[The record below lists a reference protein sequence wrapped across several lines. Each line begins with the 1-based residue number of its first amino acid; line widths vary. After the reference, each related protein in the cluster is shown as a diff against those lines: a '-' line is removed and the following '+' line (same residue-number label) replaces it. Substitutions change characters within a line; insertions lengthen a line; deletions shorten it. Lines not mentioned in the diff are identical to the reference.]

1 MFWSL
6 SLTLGESSPGHAHDV
21 AELLLCRGGS
31 GLVVLDG
38 HDIELVGRR
47 AVLIAPRARHRFLV
61 RDGEAARL
69 HVICVTQADAALNLS
84 PAQAAALR
92 QLGQEGASAV
102 DYGEADAWLW
112 ALGERIP
119 TSLGLADQN
128 ELSELWG
135 ILGLFI
141 GRHARVGQG
150 GGGAGTS
157 KYGAA
162 IRDVCAWLDD
172 HLREPG
178 DLGDIA
184 SRFGLSRS
192 LLTREFRK
200 HAGVSVVDYLNARR
214 IQNAGTLLLAG
225 DANIA
230 EAALDSGFS
239 SMTYFYKQFKAFYGV
254 TPAEL
259 RKQLAGLAAG
269 GPADRG

>member
-38 HDIELVGRR
+38 HDIELVDRR
-47 AVLIAPRARHRFLV
+47 AVLIAPRARHRFV
-61 RDGEAARL
+61 MRDGEAARL
-69 HVICVTQADAALNLS
+69 HVVCVTLADAALHLS

-92 QLGQEGASAV
+92 QLGGQGAIAV
-102 DYGEADAWLW
+102 DYGEDDGWLW

-119 TSLGLADQN
+119 ASLGLADQG

-135 ILGLFI
+135 IIGLFI

-150 GGGAGTS
+150 GGAGTS
-157 KYGAA
+157 KYGAT

-178 DLGDIA
+178 ELDDIA

-200 HAGVSVVDYLNARR
+200 HVGMSVVDYLNSRR
-214 IQNAGTLLLAG
+214 IQNAGAMLLAG

-239 SMTYFYKQFKAFYGV
+239 SMTYFYKQFKALYGV